1 MMGGLARRSA
11 QTQMLPMDI
20 ATSLITITT
29 ITHIQKSE
37 SIAWL
42 L

>member
-11 QTQMLPMDI
+11 QTQMLPMHI
-20 ATSLITITT
+20 ATSLMAITM

-37 SIAWL
+37 SSESIA
-42 L
+42 